1 MPEVRTSFSVSQNLG
16 KDQTL
21 PEEWN
26 PKSNLHWICLMGDI
40 VWFLKYKESWK
51 SSVLYIARGSQATNR
66 EGCGCPDI
74 HWLNSSYHWASNL
87 TLKCCA
93 KESLL
98 DVQAF
103 IRNIEKEVLKE
114 ICFHYVSDLFP
125 WVIYFIYCF
134 ENQVT
139 AFSFVL
145 FSGSWMRC
153 LNLILLPILWINAVQ
168 WGLGNAGIF
177 ILRYLWADWS
187 YHLSCFI
194 ISESQWRVGG
204 KQEKSSLKREE
215 GISNRARKARE
226 LCLKYCKLNFY
237 PWKNSVMNKQ
247 TKNL

>member
-1 MPEVRTSFSVSQNLG
+1 MPQVRTSSSVSQNLG

-21 PEEWN
+21 PEKWN

-74 HWLNSSYHWASNL
+74 HGLNSSYHWASNL

-114 ICFHYVSDLFP
+114 ICFPLCFRSLSMSDLFHILFWKP
-125 WVIYFIYCF
+125 GDCF
-134 ENQVT
+134 QFCVV
-139 AFSFVL
+139 F
-145 FSGSWMRC
+145 W
-153 LNLILLPILWINAVQ
+153 
-168 WGLGNAGIF
+168 
-177 ILRYLWADWS
+177 
-187 YHLSCFI
+187 
-194 ISESQWRVGG
+194 
-204 KQEKSSLKREE
+204 
-215 GISNRARKARE
+215 
-226 LCLKYCKLNFY
+226 KLNAMLKFDSS
-237 PWKNSVMNKQ
+237 PNP
-247 TKNL
+247 LD